1 MCKHLKKFSCGWH
14 GVQCLRVTKLLEA
27 KTLCEACQV
36 ASLNN
41 DIPYHETCSL
51 TPSIYCVY
59 DAPGTA

>member
-1 MCKHLKKFSCGWH
+1 M
-14 GVQCLRVTKLLEA
+14 RVTKLLEA

-41 DIPYHETCSL
+41 DIPYHETSRL

-59 DAPGTA
+59 DAPETA